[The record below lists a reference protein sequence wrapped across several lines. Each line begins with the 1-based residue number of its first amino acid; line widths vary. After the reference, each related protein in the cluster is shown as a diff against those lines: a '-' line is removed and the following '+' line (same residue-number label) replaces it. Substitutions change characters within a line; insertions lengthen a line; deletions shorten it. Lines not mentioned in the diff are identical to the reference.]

1 MKNEYIL
8 KLQAKRRA
16 EDIEL
21 INKTCDYVADIMTL
35 ALNRE
40 GFGKERIKRVNRY
53 FNELNDEYME
63 ALQSGSDYANEK
75 LKAAVRDV
83 MGGEY

>member
-1 MKNEYIL
+1 
-8 KLQAKRRA
+8 
-16 EDIEL
+16 
-21 INKTCDYVADIMTL
+21 MTL

-53 FNELNDEYME
+53 FDELNDEYMD

-83 MGGEY
+83 MGEEY